1 MTSFPTRFPSLAG
14 LAALAFFSLF
24 CTGPATAENWDVVI
38 VNGRVVDG
46 TGGPARP
53 AQIAVKE
60 GRVAAIA
67 EDVGPGRTVI
77 DAAGKV
83 VAPGFID
90 VHTHSENLPKLP
102 VAENFLRMG
111 VTTIVT
117 GNCGS
122 SKTDVA
128 AFFKDLEELG
138 ISLNVATLIGH
149 NSVRRRAMGGSLLRP
164 PSPDQLAE
172 MERLVD
178 QAMREGAVGLS
189 TGLIYVPGTYAKT
202 DEVLALARAAA
213 AHDGIYVIHMRHE
226 TAKIFEAIDE
236 LLTIART
243 AEIRAHISHIKL
255 NGPTAWGQADR
266 VLALLDEARAGG
278 LAITHDQYAYDAS
291 STGLAQMIPSETRE
305 GTRDDYLARIADP
318 AEKAEIIEEMKR
330 MREALGQKD
339 YTYAVI
345 ARYRHDPEL
354 NGLTIPEAAKLRR
367 GSDAIEEQVEL
378 ILQIHAEGGGSAVYH
393 GMNEADLKIF
403 MAHPSTMVASDGGPR
418 RLGEDLPH
426 PRSYGNNARV
436 LGRYV
441 REQGVVDLEEAVRKM
456 TSLPATVF
464 QLKDRGELRPG
475 AVADIVVF
483 DPEAVSDPATFKDP
497 HRYAVGFSDVLVNGV
512 PVIADGKLQEVR
524 PGRSVR
530 RGE

>member
-1 MTSFPTRFPSLAG
+1 MMIPHLARFHPLLGLVALCLGPTGA
-14 LAALAFFSLF
+14 
-24 CTGPATAENWDVVI
+24 ATADGWDLVI

-46 TGGPARP
+46 SGSPARP

-60 GRVAAIA
+60 GRVAAVA
-67 EDVGPGRTVI
+67 EDVGPGRTVV

-90 VHTHSENLPKLP
+90 VHTHSENLPSLP

-117 GNCGS
+117 GNCGG

-128 AFFKDLEELG
+128 AFFQQLEQLG
-138 ISLNVATLIGH
+138 TSLNVATLIGH
-149 NSVRRRAMGGSLLRP
+149 NSVRRAAMGGSLLRP

-172 MERLVD
+172 MQRLVD
-178 QAMREGAVGLS
+178 RAMRDGALGLS

-202 DEVLALARAAA
+202 DEVLALARTAAV
-213 AHDGIYVIHMRHE
+213 HDGIYVSHMRHE
-226 TAKIFEAIDE
+226 TAKIFEALDE
-236 LLTIART
+236 LLAIARE
-243 AEIRAHISHIKL
+243 ARIRAQVSHIKL
-255 NGPTAWGQADR
+255 SGPTAWGQAGR
-266 VLALLDEARAGG
+266 VLAVLDEARAEG
-278 LAITHDQYAYDAS
+278 IEVTHDQYAYDAS
-291 STGLAQMIPSETRE
+291 STGLAQMIPSAARE
-305 GTRDDYLARIADP
+305 GALSDYLARIADP
-318 AEKAEIIEEMKR
+318 GEKAKIIAEMKR

-339 YTYAVI
+339 YAYAVI
-345 ARYRHDPEL
+345 ARYRADPEL
-354 NGLTIPEAAKLRR
+354 NGLSIPEAAKLRR
-367 GSDAIEEQVEL
+367 GSGAIEEQVEL

-418 RLGEDLPH
+418 RFGEDLPH

-441 REQGVVDLEEAVRKM
+441 REQGVLSLEEAVRKM
-456 TSLPATVF
+456 TSLPAAVF

-483 DPEAVSDPATFKDP
+483 DPETVADPATFEDP

-512 PVIADGKLQEVR
+512 PVIAGGELQDVR
-524 PGRSVR
+524 PGRPVR